1 MLKSFYLPN
10 EALQG
15 EDIPAHV
22 TWDNLDW
29 DKIIITYSNSLDVKD
44 VYNVLPDCLK
54 KENHRMAINS
64 TETDGYIGLLF
75 KTNLKKGIEIW
86 STW

>member
-29 DKIIITYSNSLDVKD
+29 DKIIITYSNSLDVED
-44 VYNVLPDCLK
+44 VYNLTLWVLQATNSIFLK
-54 KENHRMAINS
+54 NYS
-64 TETDGYIGLLF
+64 
-75 KTNLKKGIEIW
+75 
-86 STW
+86 